1 MRTAARVRALC
12 LAALGLSA
20 ARGAGAQAA
29 GLAPAHVVSLAF
41 APSNVL
47 GVTVTSG
54 GTQSIASLV
63 DNATNLFPSPVVL
76 QTNWNL
82 NPGQTAE
89 VDLVAYFAVPS
100 SALSGGATLIPSSR
114 VLGRM
119 TTGLPTT
126 YTAVSGSPVAGVGTA
141 GGSLHLFRQ
150 AISGANKLATRT
162 DNLDLSLNLVGFP
175 TLANGTYS
183 GTLTIQAVTQ

>member
-1 MRTAARVRALC
+1 MRMTAPVHALC
-12 LAALGLSA
+12 LAVLGLSA
-20 ARGAGAQAA
+20 ARDAEAQAA
-29 GLAPAHVVSLAF
+29 GLAPAHVLSLAI
-41 APSNVL
+41 APANVL

-82 NPGQTAE
+82 NPGQTSE

-100 SALSGGATLIPSSR
+100 QALAGGATLIPSSR

-119 TTGLPTT
+119 STGLPTT

-150 AISGANKLATRT
+150 AISGSNKVATRT
-162 DNLDLSLNLVGFP
+162 DNLDLGLNLAGFP
-175 TLANGTYS
+175 TLANGTYT
-183 GTLTIQAVTQ
+183 GTLTIEALTQ